1 MHTNSVDEQTK
12 SKWIIRMEMNA
23 DTLLQKNISMDDI
36 YFAISTVYAEKASC
50 IYSDYND
57 SKLVFRIRTVKTD
70 KKDKNTVLDASD
82 EIYLLKN
89 FQEAM
94 LKKIILR
101 GVDGISKVIPFKQPK
116 MVFEDGKY
124 VKKDTW
130 LLDTTGSNL
139 LEVLGLNFID
149 ANNTY
154 SNDIYEI
161 FQTIGIEAARQAI
174 MIELMEVMAPND
186 VYINYHHLS
195 VLCDRMTYAKDMVAV
210 YRSGILKDD
219 LGPVA
224 KATFEMHTE
233 MLLQAARHA
242 NIDTMKGVSANVMCG
257 QFGYFGTGA
266 FQIMLDLE
274 AMEKA
279 NLNASVSQTKNIHE
293 EAEDILRGTEPEVQD
308 ACSMDNITVKNYLN
322 APDAAMVSGE
332 TICQDDDYDMGF

>member
-1 MHTNSVDEQTK
+1 
-12 SKWIIRMEMNA
+12 MEMNA

-36 YFAISTVYAEKASC
+36 HFAISTVYSEKASC

-57 SKLVFRIRTVKTD
+57 SRLIFRIRTFKLE
-70 KKDKNTVLDASD
+70 KKSGTGAKAGSLDASD

-89 FQEAM
+89 FQESM

-116 MVFEDGKY
+116 MVLEDGKY

-130 LLDTTGSNL
+130 VLDTTGSNM

-149 ANNTY
+149 SVNTY

-161 FQTIGIEAARQAI
+161 YQTLGIEAARQAI
-174 MIELMEVMAPND
+174 MIELMEVMSPND

-233 MLLQAARHA
+233 MLLQSARHA
-242 NIDTMKGVSANVMCG
+242 SLDTMKGVSANVMCG

-266 FQIMLDLE
+266 FQILLDLE
-274 AMEKA
+274 AMEKG
-279 NLNASVSQTKNIHE
+279 NLNATMAQTKDIHE
-293 EAEDILRGTEPEVQD
+293 EAEDILLGNKEEVD
-308 ACSMDNITVKNYLN
+308 DKCTVDKITVKNYLH
-322 APDAAMVSGE
+322 APDAALVTGE
-332 TICQDDDYDMGF
+332 TI